1 MTPSLPRFWADG
13 QAGRRARLLVVD
25 DQVINIRVLY
35 EIFSEDADVFM
46 ATDGAMA
53 LDQCKHIAPDLII
66 LDMIMP
72 GMDGRDVCRVLKSD
86 PQTRD
91 IPIIF
96 ITAQSGEE
104 EEVAALELGA
114 VDFIHKPINPVITR
128 ARVRTH
134 LELKRQSDLLRGF
147 ASIDGLTGVA
157 NRRRFDEELQACW
170 LQCTRDLQPLSVLM
184 IDVDH
189 FKKYNDLYGHLEGD
203 SCLQRVAAE
212 IRRNFNRPRD
222 LVARYGGEEF
232 ACILPQTGIEGTSHL
247 AEALVAGVRRLA
259 LPHDGSESASVVT
272 VSVGGATAYPIP
284 GTSSQ
289 HLLEHADARLYEAK
303 AAGRSTFR
311 ASELPLGSEL

>member
-1 MTPSLPRFWADG
+1 MPSLPRFRADG
-13 QAGRRARLLVVD
+13 QAERRPRLLVVD
-25 DQVINIRVLY
+25 DQVVNIRVLY
-35 EIFSEDADVFM
+35 EIFNEDADVFM

-53 LDQCKHIAPDLII
+53 LDQCKHISPDLII

-72 GMDGRDVCRVLKSD
+72 GMDGRDVCQVLKSD

-96 ITAQSGEE
+96 ITAQSGME
-104 EEVAALELGA
+104 EEVIALELGA

-134 LELKRQSDLLRGF
+134 LELKRQTDLLRDF

-170 LQCTRDLQPLSVLM
+170 LQCTRDLQPLSLLM

-203 SCLQRVAAE
+203 ACLQMVAGE

-222 LVARYGGEEF
+222 LVARFGGEEF
-232 ACILPQTGIEGTSHL
+232 ACVLPQTGLEGASHL
-247 AEALVAGVRRLA
+247 AEALVAGVRELA
-259 LPHDGSESASVVT
+259 LPHQAPQSAGVVT
-272 VSVGGATAYPIP
+272 VSVGVATAYPIP
-284 GTSSQ
+284 GSSFQ
-289 HLLEHADARLYEAK
+289 QLLEHADARLYEAK
-303 AAGRSTFR
+303 AAGRSTWR
-311 ASELPLGSEL
+311 AAELRLASEL

>member
-1 MTPSLPRFWADG
+1 MPSLPRFRADG
-13 QAGRRARLLVVD
+13 QAERRPRLLVVD
-25 DQVINIRVLY
+25 DQVVNIRVLY
-35 EIFSEDADVFM
+35 EIFNEDADVFM

-53 LDQCKHIAPDLII
+53 LDQCKHISPDLII

-72 GMDGRDVCRVLKSD
+72 GMDGRDVCQVLKSD

-96 ITAQSGEE
+96 ITAQSGME
-104 EEVAALELGA
+104 EEVIALELGA

-134 LELKRQSDLLRGF
+134 LELKRQSDLLRDF

-170 LQCTRDLQPLSVLM
+170 LQCTRDLQPLSLLM

-203 SCLQRVAAE
+203 ACLQRVATE
-212 IRRNFNRPRD
+212 IRSNFNRPRD
-222 LVARYGGEEF
+222 LVARFGGEEF
-232 ACILPQTGIEGTSHL
+232 ACVLPQTGLEGASHL
-247 AEALVAGVRRLA
+247 AEALVAGVRALA
-259 LPHDGSESASVVT
+259 LPHGESQTAGVVT
-272 VSVGGATAYPIP
+272 VSVGAATAYPIP
-284 GTSSQ
+284 GTSFQ
-289 HLLEHADARLYEAK
+289 QLLEQADARLYEAK
-303 AAGRSTFR
+303 AAGRSTWCAAELR
-311 ASELPLGSEL
+311 LASEL